1 MFNFLKRKNK
11 SLTVKAAADGQLQAI
26 TEVNDDV
33 FSTKML
39 GDGYAIVPTSGHIY
53 APIAGKITTVFPT
66 KHAIGIRSDQGLE
79 VLIHLGLDT
88 VELKG
93 LPFNSA
99 VNEGQ
104 EVKAG
109 DLLSVMDLS
118 LLRAQGYDPTVIVV
132 YTNMDL
138 LNHLSELL
146 PQTVQH
152 LADVQILAFK

>member
-1 MFNFLKRKNK
+1 MFNFLKHKNK

-66 KHAIGIRSDQGLE
+66 KHAIGIRSAQGLE

-99 VNEGQ
+99 INEGQ
-104 EVKAG
+104 DVKAG

-138 LNHLSELL
+138 LTHLSELL
-146 PQTVQH
+146 PQTVRH
-152 LADVQILAFK
+152 LTDVQTLEFK

>member
-66 KHAIGIRSDQGLE
+66 KHAIGIRSD
-79 VLIHLGLDT
+79 
-88 VELKG
+88 
-93 LPFNSA
+93 
-99 VNEGQ
+99 
-104 EVKAG
+104 
-109 DLLSVMDLS
+109 
-118 LLRAQGYDPTVIVV
+118 
-132 YTNMDL
+132 
-138 LNHLSELL
+138 
-146 PQTVQH
+146 
-152 LADVQILAFK
+152 